1 MTTPHEIRSS
11 ITAQIVQALESG
23 AIPWR
28 RPWKIS
34 PNASGRPRNIAS
46 KKPYSGVN
54 PLLLALHSMRY
65 GFQSRWFGTYQQWQA
80 IGGNVKSRPAGV
92 EPGDWGCHVVF
103 YKPIAKTVTNP
114 ATGKEEEERFAVL
127 RTYCVFA
134 ADQVEGKAVEKYQV
148 ADEPSEG
155 IVLPDFEPADRLIAS
170 TKADIRITG
179 ESAFYSV
186 PTPAGSW
193 PNHTGG
199 DYIQVPQ
206 RHKFVSPGAWY
217 STVFHEI
224 GHWCEPRLDFR
235 PEQNAYAMG
244 ELVAEMS
251 AAFLSTELGIPGG
264 EDLSNH
270 AAYLQSWLK
279 AMKNDVSFIFKA
291 STQASK
297 VTDFI
302 LSHQQTQQQPEA
314 EAA

>member
-1 MTTPHEIRSS
+1 MTTPNEIRSK
-11 ITAQIVQALESG
+11 ITSQIVQALESG
-23 AIPWR
+23 SIPWR
-28 RPWKIS
+28 RPWQIS
-34 PNASGRPRNIAS
+34 PNASGRPRNVAS

-54 PLLLALHSMRY
+54 FLLLALHSMKY
-65 GFQSRWFGTYQQWQA
+65 GFQSRFYGTFQQWSA
-80 IGGNVKSRPAGV
+80 LGGKVKSRPVDV
-92 EPGDWGCHVVF
+92 EPGDYGCHIVF
-103 YKPIAKTVTNP
+103 YRPVSKTTTNP
-114 ATGKEEEERFAVL
+114 TTGKEEQERFAVL
-127 RTYCVFA
+127 RSYCVFC

-148 ADEPSEG
+148 QEESG
-155 IVLPDFEPADRLIAS
+155 GTLPNFAPADNLIAA
-170 TKADIRITG
+170 TGADIRITG

-186 PTPAGSW
+186 PTPEKSW

-206 RHKFVSPGAWY
+206 PQKFISPGAWY
-217 STVFHEI
+217 GTVFHEI

-264 EDLSNH
+264 EDMSNH
-270 AAYLQSWLK
+270 AAYLQSWLR
-279 AMKNDVSFIFKA
+279 AMKNDVGFIFKA

-297 VTDFI
+297 VVDFI
-302 LSHQQTQQQPEA
+302 LSHQKQTQQQTEA